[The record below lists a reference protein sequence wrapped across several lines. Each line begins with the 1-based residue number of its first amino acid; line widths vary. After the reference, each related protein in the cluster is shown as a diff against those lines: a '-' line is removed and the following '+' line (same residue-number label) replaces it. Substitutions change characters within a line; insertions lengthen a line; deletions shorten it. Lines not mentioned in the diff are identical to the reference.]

1 MKFPDVSTAIHSER
15 MTTLF
20 LRGLFKAKLL
30 NYEEVGSWAEWLG
43 NRASIDGVAI
53 QLDNRLLKE
62 YFKGLLVLGLYEQ
75 YERSIIQ
82 KYLPTNKPVIEL
94 GASIGVVSCIVNSR
108 LTRPDQHVVVE
119 ANPALIP
126 TLKKNRELNGSQF
139 TIIEAALGY
148 GSASIPFFS
157 NGVSL
162 LGSIYHGGGQKLEV
176 PTKSLQAIAENAG
189 FQHFTLISDIEGSEI
204 GLIEHEVDFIREH
217 VGWIL
222 IETHDETP
230 YGEAGVKLVEE
241 NLLANGFE
249 IVDSTHNNYCFRN
262 TTSLKEVE

>member
-1 MKFPDVSTAIHSER
+1 MKFPDVSPAVQITK
-15 MTTLF
+15 MTNLL
-20 LRGLFKAKLL
+20 LRGLLRVRVL
-30 NYEEVGSWAEWLG
+30 SPDEVGTVIERLG
-43 NRASIDGVAI
+43 NRASVDGVSI
-53 QLDNRLLKE
+53 QLDNPLVTP
-62 YFKGLLVLGLYEQ
+62 YFKGLLVLGSYET
-75 YERSIIQ
+75 YERYIIH
-82 KYLPTNKPVIEL
+82 KYLPIHEPVIEL

-108 LTRPDQHVVVE
+108 LTRPNQHVVVE

-148 GSASIPFFS
+148 GSDSLTFFS
-157 NGVSL
+157 NGLSL
-162 LGSIYHGGGQKLEV
+162 LGSIFHGGGQKLEV
-176 PTKSLQAIAENAG
+176 PTKTLQAIAEKAG

-204 GLIEHEVDFIREH
+204 GLIEHEMAFIREH

-222 IETHDETP
+222 IETHDDTP

-262 TTSLKEVE
+262 TTSLKEVG

>member
-1 MKFPDVSTAIHSER
+1 MKFPDVGTAVHSER
-15 MTTLF
+15 MITLL
-20 LRGLFKAKLL
+20 LRGLFNAKILS
-30 NYEEVGSWAEWLG
+30 YDEVGRWAARLG
-43 NRASIDGVAI
+43 NRASVDGVAV
-53 QLDNRLLKE
+53 QLDNRLLTE
-62 YFKGLLVLGLYEQ
+62 YFKGMLVLGWYEN

-82 KYLPTNKPVIEL
+82 KYLPTNEPVIEL

-126 TLKKNRELNGSQF
+126 TLKKNRALNRCSF

-148 GSASIPFFS
+148 GSASISFFS

-162 LGSIYHGGGQKLEV
+162 LGSIYHGGGQKMEV
-176 PTKSLQAIAENAG
+176 PTRSLQAIAENAG

-204 GLIEHEVDFIREH
+204 GLIEHEMDFIRNH
-217 VGWIL
+217 VGLIL
-222 IETHDETP
+222 IEAHDDTP

-241 NLLANGFE
+241 SLLANGFE
-249 IVDSTHNNYCFRN
+249 IADSTHNNYCFRN
-262 TTSLKEVE
+262 TRSLKEAE